1 MGKKIYISENQ
12 FNHLIE
18 GKSQKNKKQ
27 NFAMATIKADRKGRR
42 DADRDIYGDGFKS
55 TTRIAKSEK
64 NYSRKG
70 KNKFRGDNFDDE
82 Y

>member
-12 FNHLIE
+12 FNQLIE

-27 NFAMATIKADRKGRR
+27 NFAMANIKADRKGRR

>member
-1 MGKKIYISENQ
+1 MY
-12 FNHLIE
+12 

-27 NFAMATIKADRKGRR
+27 NFAMANIKVDRKGRR